1 MKSDNFHFL
10 IRSINYVSPRAA
22 VVVVAAAAVVVVV
35 VVVVLTYSY
44 DEEKLFC
51 RFAISVSNVDIS

>member
-10 IRSINYVSPRAA
+10 IRSINYVSPRV
-22 VVVVAAAAVVVVV
+22 VVVVAAAVVAVV

>member
-22 VVVVAAAAVVVVV
+22 VVVVAAVIVVVVV
-35 VVVVLTYSY
+35 VLLTYSY

>member
-10 IRSINYVSPRAA
+10 IRSINYVSPRV
-22 VVVVAAAAVVVVV
+22 VVVVAAAVVAVV

-51 RFAISVSNVDIS
+51 RFAISVFNVDVS

>member
-10 IRSINYVSPRAA
+10 IRSINYVSPR
-22 VVVVAAAAVVVVV
+22 VVVVVVAAAVVVVV

>member
-22 VVVVAAAAVVVVV
+22 VVVVAAVIVVVVV
-35 VVVVLTYSY
+35 ELLTYSY